1 MTICANCGVELE
13 DDMKHCPLCGIQ
25 VGVLPNTK
33 QKISMWM
40 EDESLQ
46 RIVTIKP
53 EDKSL
58 LHRIL
63 WQVTS
68 ILLFS
73 GIIST
78 VIIDLT
84 INEMI
89 TWSVYPITVCTIIF
103 IYSTLFEFWQTKK
116 IYQIIAGLLISSA
129 IFFVLDLP
137 LSPSNWPTHL
147 GVPLLC
153 AVNFVAIMLIVAIN
167 KTKQGGLNIIA
178 YTCVAMAVLC
188 ISIESILSYYQSG
201 NIVLRWSVIVSACL
215 LPVTTALLFMHH
227 RIKKNPNM
235 EKIFHT

>member
-1 MTICANCGVELE
+1 MAICVNCGVELE
-13 DDMKHCPLCGIQ
+13 DDMKHCPLCGTKA
-25 VGVLPNTK
+25 GVSPNTK
-33 QKISMWM
+33 LKASMWM
-40 EDESLQ
+40 EDESLH
-46 RIVTIKP
+46 RIESIKP
-53 EDKSL
+53 EDRSL
-58 LHRIL
+58 LHRIM

-84 INEMI
+84 INGLI
-89 TWSVYPITVCTIIF
+89 TWSVYPITICAIIF
-103 IYSTLFEFWQTKK
+103 TYSTLFEFWRTKK
-116 IYQIIAGLLISSA
+116 IYQIMVGLLISST
-129 IFFVLDLP
+129 IFFVLDFP

-153 AVNFVAIMLIVAIN
+153 AVNLVAATLIVAIN
-167 KTKQGGLNIIA
+167 KSKQGGLNIIA

-188 ISIESILSYYQSG
+188 ISIECILCLYKSG